1 VQAEAEE
8 KVGKTRLEMERLR
21 QADADMKLKVTRKEQ
36 EMQKVRCC
44 WSILLKSDAKMQIT
58 VTI

>member
-1 VQAEAEE
+1 M
-8 KVGKTRLEMERLR
+8 GKTRLEMERLR